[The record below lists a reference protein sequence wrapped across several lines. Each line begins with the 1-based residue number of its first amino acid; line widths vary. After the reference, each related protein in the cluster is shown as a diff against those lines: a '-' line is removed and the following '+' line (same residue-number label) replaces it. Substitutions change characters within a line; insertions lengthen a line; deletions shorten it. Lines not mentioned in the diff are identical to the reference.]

1 MVIELK
7 YAENGKPD
15 DRCAQ
20 ALHQVEEKQYAA
32 KLESD
37 GIKRMVRLYQSMKG
51 GEKNETTE
59 CEKKCECVE
68 TAAGGCAGG
77 SAAAVCICAAGAG
90 SR

>member
-1 MVIELK
+1 MSELLRKGACGEWSVKGSCRTGVVIELK

-37 GIKRMVRLYQSMKG
+37 GIKRIVRLLSINEG
-51 GEKNETTE
+51 RGEE
-59 CEKKCECVE
+59 
-68 TAAGGCAGG
+68 
-77 SAAAVCICAAGAG
+77 
-90 SR
+90 

>member
-37 GIKRMVRLYQSMKG
+37 GIKRIVRLLSINEG
-51 GEKNETTE
+51 RGEE
-59 CEKKCECVE
+59 
-68 TAAGGCAGG
+68 
-77 SAAAVCICAAGAG
+77 
-90 SR
+90 

>member
-20 ALHQVEEKQYAA
+20 ALHQEEEKQYAA

-37 GIKRMVRLYQSMKG
+37 GIKRIVRLLSINEG
-51 GEKNETTE
+51 RGEE
-59 CEKKCECVE
+59 
-68 TAAGGCAGG
+68 
-77 SAAAVCICAAGAG
+77 
-90 SR
+90 